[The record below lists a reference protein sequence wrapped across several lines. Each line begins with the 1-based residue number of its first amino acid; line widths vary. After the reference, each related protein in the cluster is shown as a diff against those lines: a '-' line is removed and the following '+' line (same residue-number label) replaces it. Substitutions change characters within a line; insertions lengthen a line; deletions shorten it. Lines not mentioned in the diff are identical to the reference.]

1 MEMLGEPNPFGGR
14 GRYKP
19 MKQRYAPYVRCKSL
33 PPINKEYMKEE
44 KEIIKFT
51 SRFKKEIYDKAKK
64 MASVRG
70 MSINQFLMLLVYQ
83 SNE

>member
-1 MEMLGEPNPFGGR
+1 
-14 GRYKP
+14 
-19 MKQRYAPYVRCKSL
+19 
-33 PPINKEYMKEE
+33 MKEE
-44 KEIIKFT
+44 KEIIIFT

-83 SNE
+83 NNE